1 MDDFDLLFPTFKG
14 SVEDLYQ
21 GLLVFAYLI
30 MVLGLLLAAYRGA
43 FGSIAEIVR
52 TLVAIAVLS
61 IVLGFVDE
69 WVFFLGNTIQDGV
82 IEELGTDP
90 RETHTRFGE
99 IIANPQD
106 ESEDESWY
114 DFIFDAEAA
123 VATALGRLL
132 VYLAAKISWL
142 IVWWAYAIQKGFL
155 YFGVAL
161 LPLFL
166 PMFLLNATRGI
177 AIRYILGIIGILLW
191 PLGWAVANIM
201 TEGLLDNAADRTLFE
216 FGGALGGASFGPQM
230 IIFTVVAS
238 LWLVFSTIAA
248 PVILGRVVTTGSQI
262 GAALLGGFMGAAGA
276 GLSGAVGGTMAAGG
290 KGAGGVGGMVG
301 GGAAGFMGGSMGG
314 GASMAIGAGLAAMS
328 AAGGGGGGGNQPP
341 SDSGG
346 GGGSPGGSS
355 SPSSGGSNAKAAAI
369 AAQQST

>member
-1 MDDFDLLFPTFKG
+1 M
-14 SVEDLYQ
+14 
-21 GLLVFAYLI
+21 
-30 MVLGLLLAAYRGA
+30 LGQ
-43 FGSIAEIVR
+43 
-52 TLVAIAVLS
+52 
-61 IVLGFVDE
+61 VDE
-69 WVFFLGNTIQDGV
+69 WVFFLGNTVQEGV
-82 IEELGTDP
+82 IDELGTDP

-106 ESEDESWY
+106 ESEDGSWY
-114 DFIFDAEAA
+114 DFIFDTEAA
-123 VATALGRLL
+123 VATALGRFL
-132 VYLAAKISWL
+132 VYITAKISWL
-142 IVWWAYAIQKGFL
+142 IVWWAYVIQKGFL

-177 AIRYILGIIGILLW
+177 AIRYVLGIIGILLW
-191 PLGWAVANIM
+191 PLGWAVANLM

-216 FGGALGGASFGPQM
+216 FSGVLGQASFGPQM
-230 IIFTVVAS
+230 IIFTIVAS
-238 LWLVFSTIAA
+238 LWLVFSTLAA

-276 GLSGAVGGTMAAGG
+276 GMSGAVGGTMAAGG

-328 AAGGGGGGGNQPP
+328 AAGGGGGGGSQSP
-341 SDSGG
+341 SDSGGSGGSSGGG
-346 GGGSPGGSS
+346 GGGSP
-355 SPSSGGSNAKAAAI
+355 SSGGANAKAAAI